1 MPLPAPRPNLV
12 IRYAYLWHAAH
23 LRGQEE
29 GSKDRP
35 CVIALTTPAAE
46 GQTIVTVLP
55 ITHTPPGDPGEAVE
69 IPLAT
74 KQRLG
79 LDSEKSWVVC
89 SEVNRFVWPGPD
101 LRPVP
106 GRSGDVVYGDL
117 PYRLFERIKQRVLQ
131 LHTARRLRAV
141 ARSH

>member
-12 IRYAYLWHAAH
+12 IRYAYLWHDDH

-35 CVIALTTPAAE
+35 CVIVLTTPAAE
-46 GQTIVTVLP
+46 EQTLVTVLP

-79 LDSEKSWVVC
+79 LDFEKSWVVC

-101 LRPVP
+101 LRSIP
-106 GRSGDVVYGDL
+106 GRFGDVVYGDL
-117 PYRLFERIKQRVLQ
+117 PYRLFEQIKQRVLA
-131 LHTARRLRAV
+131 LYTARRLRTV
-141 ARSH
+141 ARSQ